1 MMQRELPSALEG
13 LWQVHSPAVPH
24 PVPKHEG
31 TSDSGLA
38 PKEKHPHGVT
48 DKIPVKVRTFI

>member
-1 MMQRELPSALEG
+1 MQRKLASALEG
-13 LWQVHSPAVPH
+13 LWQPHSPAGPH

-38 PKEKHPHGVT
+38 LQEEHPHGVT
-48 DKIPVKVRTFI
+48 DKIPVRVRTFL

>member
-1 MMQRELPSALEG
+1 MQRELPSALEG

-24 PVPKHEG
+24 PVPKHKG

-38 PKEKHPHGVT
+38 PKEKH
-48 DKIPVKVRTFI
+48 RTASLIRFLSR